1 MRPSLNTSA
10 TALRQS
16 GFVERGLDGLGVVGV
31 GDTQVLGSVTPKLG
45 LGVRFGG
52 ADGASA
58 RFEVT
63 AGRVFNSG
71 SRIEMPYRLVGA
83 NQTSNAAMIG
93 VPRNDEGYR
102 GGASLEGL
110 RDDRFNHTGD
120 LREQTE
126 RRAASI
132 RVKWKF

>member
-1 MRPSLNTSA
+1 
-10 TALRQS
+10 
-16 GFVERGLDGLGVVGV
+16 
-31 GDTQVLGSVTPKLG
+31 
-45 LGVRFGG
+45 
-52 ADGASA
+52 
-58 RFEVT
+58 VT

-93 VPRNDEGYR
+93 VPQNDEGYR

>member
-1 MRPSLNTSA
+1 M
-10 TALRQS
+10 
-16 GFVERGLDGLGVVGV
+16 ERGLDGLGVVGV

-45 LGVRFGG
+45 LRVRFGG

-93 VPRNDEGYR
+93 VPQNDEGYR